1 MLDKELAQRVKL
13 VAFDVDGVLTDGGV
27 FIGLVAHHL
36 LEFKQF
42 FVPDGLGIKLLRT
55 AGMPVLFVSA
65 RESEATEARAEELE
79 VDELIQ
85 VAPDQKLPALLAAL
99 EKRGLSLA
107 ECAYAGDDLADLPIL
122 KAVGLPIAVANAVPE
137 IQQAARYV
145 TTAVGGRGA
154 VREVAELLLKA
165 RGEWQG
171 LIRKYFEAH
180 ELARG
185 SERSR

>member
-1 MLDKELAQRVKL
+1 VLDKSLARRVKL

-42 FVPDGLGIKLLRT
+42 FVPDGLGITLLRA
-55 AGMPVLFVSA
+55 AGLPVLFVSA
-65 RESEATEARAEELE
+65 RESESTEARAEELKI
-79 VDELIQ
+79 DELLQ
-85 VAPDQKLPALLAAL
+85 VAPDQKLPALVGAL

-107 ECAYAGDDLADLPIL
+107 ECAYAADDLADLPIMQ
-122 KAVGLPIAVANAVPE
+122 AVGLPIAVANAAPE
-137 IQQAARYV
+137 IVKAARFV
-145 TTAVGGRGA
+145 TTASGGRGA
-154 VREVAELLLKA
+154 AREIAELLLKA
-165 RGEWQG
+165 RGEWNG
-171 LIRKYFEAH
+171 LIKKYFEAH

>member
-1 MLDKELAQRVKL
+1 VLDKELTQRVKL

-42 FVPDGLGIKLLRT
+42 FVPDGT
-55 AGMPVLFVSA
+55 AGLPVLFVSA

-85 VAPDQKLPALLAAL
+85 VAPDQKLPALVAAL

-107 ECAYAGDDLADLPIL
+107 QCAYAGDDLADLPIM

-154 VREVAELLLKA
+154 VREIAELLLKA
-165 RGEWQG
+165 RGEWHG
-171 LIRKYFEAH
+171 LIKKYFEAH